1 MQPEMAVVG
10 GNNLQALQ
18 TRDTTGKIVVWER
31 NLRQEG
37 EVGKL
42 VEKNR

>member
-18 TRDTTGKIVVWER
+18 TRDTTEKIVVWER
-31 NLRQEG
+31 NLRQGRRSWEAG
-37 EVGKL
+37 RKE
-42 VEKNR
+42 

>member
-10 GNNLQALQ
+10 GNNLQACRLEIQ
-18 TRDTTGKIVVWER
+18 QKIVVWER